1 MNSSS
6 PYSPLL
12 DRIRTPQSSLQRFAV
27 VSLFENL
34 RSAPQTL
41 APISNHARQ
50 AISHCLTSDSS
61 PVVDQSIR
69 ELCRLVIDGTI
80 DPSLG
85 LFELQSAL
93 EGCDPELV
101 DIFVKG
107 IGLIVRKS
115 PRVLKEYVESN
126 PFVRVLSTRVEVER
140 ELVEQVLLLV
150 VESRKLGALVQV
162 CDFLRPFLSFV
173 VLRMCSKGSSC
184 SFAKRLVSSMG
195 SLSCSLTSDGLTILK
210 LLMQCLKYLPCK
222 NQDDF
227 EDIRYFSEIMVDAYV
242 VVLRGIVSRGMHRTL
257 EDGDDDHDAKE
268 GKIEDVLTS
277 RREVKNTRITKIE
290 AIGFGGVA
298 CTNMAT
304 TTLAMTLV
312 AVSVVLRYPTAQAQL
327 FGVELLESLLSFH
340 TNFGRHEHPV
350 GRSKIGLFEEFL
362 LILPVINLLS
372 SPSKSVKGV
381 ASDLL
386 SLLEN
391 HLVDLLVAN
400 KEIQIIQEDPLSL
413 GKLENIIWRLM
424 QHLWFQDLPLASFS
438 FFLSFAPKGDDKTS
452 EEDIKIKSWFS
463 QIREYC
469 LMMGK
474 RQKSELITRSNEN
487 HRTEISLLLSSVVAI
502 LVVHQSLGSCAV
514 DTLAAVSIMDPEVGL
529 TLLLTVL
536 FYCRILCNKESYRAI
551 LLKLLEMLPTLAS
564 YPAMVPLVVQ
574 TIMSMLNNDAKP
586 VLHATAV
593 RLLCKTWQ
601 VTDRVFKNLQLILHP
616 KAFDAFKYDKNT
628 CISLAA
634 SVCDI
639 CRKDPDRGV
648 DLILSVSAC
657 VESRQLAVLALGLH
671 SLSHLCEAD
680 LVDFYTA
687 WDVIAKDVLVYST
700 SPIVAQGICAL
711 LKWGAMD
718 AEAYFEE
725 SKTVVRI
732 LWDVGTSRHASDA
745 ITWTKA
751 RVSAFESLKQYEV
764 LYIQQSIPD
773 FKKDIV
779 DLLLSEDDPDVLRAV
794 EEFGVKIITLEHVN
808 RRRWMKEK
816 RVTVNKI
823 EKLLDVFSY
832 KTISSGKGS
841 SSITRVFPG
850 AALLGHSFTPK
861 EGDGH
866 KKSKELRKLHSAYEN
881 AMVEIAESLQLS
893 RNILLA
899 QLSLQSWKPFVQHW
913 LRASVAVLDKT
924 VPSDVAN
931 KTSQAANSI
940 LEIMVR
946 IADESIPR
954 WAENIALSIG
964 ALCMVLPASAHSV
977 TTTAAKFLLDWLHQ
991 FEREHRQWSVA
1002 IALGLVMRHLHATDR
1017 RLKFQILSAL
1027 LTPLC
1032 EASSSQQF
1040 LCKCDIVEESVN
1052 NVCGIL
1058 ANDFFSFMATVLSQ
1072 WVSEDC
1078 LSAFDFKVACGSR
1091 STLVKG
1097 ACGASLGLACEGL
1110 ISIEGTDLFES
1121 ANGRTEEN
1129 NLLGRIVRAL
1139 CLAICQLSPS
1149 SSGSLESI
1157 CKYFPSDTDD
1167 IFLDATSDLC
1177 FNGGSNLENDVWGVV
1192 GLVLGLANSVNAI
1205 YMTGGSDSV
1214 IILKALLM
1222 SWIPYVNALAHH
1234 PTVCHEKSGTLCS
1247 VGACLALPIVV
1258 AFCSRIELVDD
1269 DELNHLVNGYRELI
1283 SDLLSVKKTGIYHQ
1297 SLSMA
1302 ACAGAGNLLSF
1313 ILDEGVNSLKA
1324 ENIKCLLELFRK
1336 TYSNPNVPIVYFGGM
1351 LGVVNALGARAGIFI
1366 HTKSRP
1372 SLVQINYE
1380 QKVSAYIRG
1389 PILSSPACE
1398 AILTPMVQEMILVAR
1413 DPKDPPLQNYAAW
1426 AVSFLKYQ
1434 WRSEEIVKSNE
1445 VSSTLISQTFPED
1458 SLVWQLCVWLMN
1470 LNSPEAKMVY
1480 NIATVLRCLSRA
1492 PRLPSSE
1499 WGAIVRRCMR
1509 FEHQNSG
1516 KGVVREECIKFALI
1530 HANHIN
1536 PLLLFLDELYEFSRF
1551 RTLELSIQKLLL
1563 SHLGDLIKIFS
1574 TSRLVKLCDD
1584 MIEHFSSP
1592 GSLYHMY
1599 NNDQKGLLRLSFWK
1613 GLRHCLESLGG
1624 ASSEF
1629 SEYMESIEKC
1639 MVLLFSFL
1647 PAYHFDSSL
1656 KMDQANLTDEW
1667 SAAVEC
1673 IGKAR
1678 RDWILDFLEVPKIAH
1693 DQGES
1698 SIIDDMKKI
1707 QARARLV
1714 ISDCIPFTELT
1725 KLKSSVLNAKSSE
1738 IWDALVDVVAALR
1751 HAENSLKI
1759 QWLADAM
1766 EISCISK
1773 YPCTVM
1779 QFVGL
1784 LCGSCCDYMPLLKL
1798 DQLSVLRDLPV
1809 SLPSLLSNSRW
1820 TCIAESVAL
1829 NLWQATERLYNWIGC
1844 TATGADASTSQSIDI
1859 SEASMASLLLRAM
1872 HQTCFH
1878 LKEYLPLKKQLKLAS
1893 ITLT

>member
-1 MNSSS
+1 
-6 PYSPLL
+6 
-12 DRIRTPQSSLQRFAV
+12 
-27 VSLFENL
+27 
-34 RSAPQTL
+34 
-41 APISNHARQ
+41 
-50 AISHCLTSDSS
+50 
-61 PVVDQSIR
+61 
-69 ELCRLVIDGTI
+69 
-80 DPSLG
+80 
-85 LFELQSAL
+85 
-93 EGCDPELV
+93 
-101 DIFVKG
+101 
-107 IGLIVRKS
+107 
-115 PRVLKEYVESN
+115 
-126 PFVRVLSTRVEVER
+126 
-140 ELVEQVLLLV
+140 
-150 VESRKLGALVQV
+150 
-162 CDFLRPFLSFV
+162 
-173 VLRMCSKGSSC
+173 
-184 SFAKRLVSSMG
+184 MG
-195 SLSCSLTSDGLTILK
+195 
-210 LLMQCLKYLPCK
+210 
-222 NQDDF
+222 F
-227 EDIRYFSEIMVDAYV
+227 
-242 VVLRGIVSRGMHRTL
+242 IVSW
-257 EDGDDDHDAKE
+257 
-268 GKIEDVLTS
+268 
-277 RREVKNTRITKIE
+277 
-290 AIGFGGVA
+290 
-298 CTNMAT
+298 
-304 TTLAMTLV
+304 
-312 AVSVVLRYPTAQAQL
+312 L
-327 FGVELLESLLSFH
+327 F
-340 TNFGRHEHPV
+340 
-350 GRSKIGLFEEFL
+350 
-362 LILPVINLLS
+362 
-372 SPSKSVKGV
+372 
-381 ASDLL
+381 D
-386 SLLEN
+386 
-391 HLVDLLVAN
+391 
-400 KEIQIIQEDPLSL
+400 
-413 GKLENIIWRLM
+413 
-424 QHLWFQDLPLASFS
+424 
-438 FFLSFAPKGDDKTS
+438 
-452 EEDIKIKSWFS
+452 
-463 QIREYC
+463 
-469 LMMGK
+469 
-474 RQKSELITRSNEN
+474 
-487 HRTEISLLLSSVVAI
+487 
-502 LVVHQSLGSCAV
+502 
-514 DTLAAVSIMDPEVGL
+514 
-529 TLLLTVL
+529 
-536 FYCRILCNKESYRAI
+536 
-551 LLKLLEMLPTLAS
+551 
-564 YPAMVPLVVQ
+564 
-574 TIMSMLNNDAKP
+574 
-586 VLHATAV
+586 
-593 RLLCKTWQ
+593 
-601 VTDRVFKNLQLILHP
+601 
-616 KAFDAFKYDKNT
+616 
-628 CISLAA
+628 
-634 SVCDI
+634 
-639 CRKDPDRGV
+639 
-648 DLILSVSAC
+648 
-657 VESRQLAVLALGLH
+657 
-671 SLSHLCEAD
+671 
-680 LVDFYTA
+680 DFYTA

-732 LWDVGTSRHASDA
+732 VWDVGTSRHTSDA
-745 ITWTKA
+745 IAWTKA

-764 LYIQQSIPD
+764 EYIQQSIPD

-954 WAENIALSIG
+954 WAENIALAIG

-1027 LTPLC
+1027 LT
-1032 EASSSQQF
+1032 
-1040 LCKCDIVEESVN
+1040 
-1052 NVCGIL
+1052 
-1058 ANDFFSFMATVLSQ
+1058 
-1072 WVSEDC
+1072 
-1078 LSAFDFKVACGSR
+1078 VACGSR

-1157 CKYFPSDTDD
+1157 RKYFPSDTDD

-1214 IILKALLM
+1214 IILEALLM

-1258 AFCSRIELVDD
+1258 AFCSRIELIDD

-1297 SLSMA
+1297 RLLMA

-1492 PRLPSSE
+1492 LRLPLSE

-1530 HANHIN
+1530 HANQIN

-1629 SEYMESIEKC
+1629 SS
-1639 MVLLFSFL
+1639 
-1647 PAYHFDSSL
+1647 
-1656 KMDQANLTDEW
+1656 TW
-1667 SAAVEC
+1667 
-1673 IGKAR
+1673 KA
-1678 RDWILDFLEVPKIAH
+1678 
-1693 DQGES
+1693 
-1698 SIIDDMKKI
+1698 
-1707 QARARLV
+1707 
-1714 ISDCIPFTELT
+1714 
-1725 KLKSSVLNAKSSE
+1725 
-1738 IWDALVDVVAALR
+1738 
-1751 HAENSLKI
+1751 
-1759 QWLADAM
+1759 
-1766 EISCISK
+1766 
-1773 YPCTVM
+1773 
-1779 QFVGL
+1779 
-1784 LCGSCCDYMPLLKL
+1784 
-1798 DQLSVLRDLPV
+1798 
-1809 SLPSLLSNSRW
+1809 
-1820 TCIAESVAL
+1820 
-1829 NLWQATERLYNWIGC
+1829 
-1844 TATGADASTSQSIDI
+1844 
-1859 SEASMASLLLRAM
+1859 
-1872 HQTCFH
+1872 
-1878 LKEYLPLKKQLKLAS
+1878 
-1893 ITLT
+1893 